1 MEYVVLFLYFSIHN
15 GMDRITFHCIIMSGM
30 IPFKVLPQ
38 WYAEEKSASLKIQ
51 AEWWCVLY
59 IQHFAGYDVLKA
71 CTGNFLLQFL
81 DYTTT
86 AKENT
91 SAIMKR

>member
-1 MEYVVLFLYFSIHN
+1 M
-15 GMDRITFHCIIMSGM
+15 
-30 IPFKVLPQ
+30 Q
-38 WYAEEKSASLKIQ
+38 Q
-51 AEWWCVLY
+51 
-59 IQHFAGYDVLKA
+59 FAGYDVLKA
-71 CTGNFLLQFL
+71 ITGKFLLQFL